1 MTSLAVSYETSTV
14 ANPLDL
20 VEQVIT
26 ANEWAFDRR
35 SDAEMA
41 AEAPGKWCDYGLF
54 FCWSHEISVM
64 HFSCAF
70 DLKAPEKRRAAL

>member
-1 MTSLAVSYETSTV
+1 MTSLALSYETESA

-20 VEQVIT
+20 VEQVIA

-41 AEAPGKWCDYGLF
+41 AEAKEAAMPTAVASGEMPVKTLVRETHIPSFYYLK
-54 FCWSHEISVM
+54 SH
-64 HFSCAF
+64 
-70 DLKAPEKRRAAL
+70 